1 MKKTYKPEYFLGG
14 IIGDRQR
21 RKEARQDFRA
31 EKKRFRE
38 DARDARKEARR
49 SKKADIKNIKQ
60 AKKDTIAEIRGNKDL
75 TPAERRVAIREARQ
89 GAREDK
95 KVRRKVKRT
104 EMKGI
109 RAAKKLDK
117 KYAKSDK
124 LEEIR
129 RSGGIR
135 GKIAEIRGRKLD
147 RRLYEGKGRIGK
159 LQDKVSDSYY
169 AEGFEDTGG
178 YARQNVAAR
187 DELRKDIIA
196 DRVDRNEAGEQQ
208 SDVEDRNQYGD
219 VASETTEINTG
230 NENTEGDEN
239 ENENENETFAG
250 GGFNIKYDEG
260 GMTIKLLK
268 KIKSKT
274 KNEKR
279 KKLIQSRIE
288 KKEAKRDIKRRK
300 KAGELTKKEAKE
312 FKEQTKTTH
321 KEETKAIK
329 QDSNDRKQIEKMKK
343 MNKGGNMT
351 IPNYLVGGQVKLDK
365 MGDGDGELTGKDFEI
380 INKNKKDNKK
390 AKHGMKVR
398 KYNEGG
404 MPNGDDKNKKDSTE
418 YTPNKKDA
426 DLINKMI
433 NQIQAGEGT
442 FSTDDLLNRLPS
454 SVKNDSTKLADF
466 KNKIKSYK
474 QFYKREGG
482 MVYKKGGKTQKGAD
496 GILIMLKKKSDKK
509 KKK

>member
-14 IIGDRQR
+14 IIERGRER
-21 RKEARQDFRA
+21 REARSDFRA

-49 SKKADIKNIKQ
+49 SKKDDIKKINQ

-75 TPAERRVAIREARQ
+75 TPAERRTAIREARQ
-89 GAREDK
+89 GSREDK

-124 LEEIR
+124 LRTIKNI
-129 RSGGIR
+129 GGIR
-135 GKIAEIRGRKLD
+135 GKIAGIRERKLD
-147 RRLYEGKGRIGK
+147 DRLRDGRGRIGR

-196 DRVDRNEAGEQQ
+196 ERAERNDAGEQQ
-208 SDVEDRNQYGD
+208 SDVEDRNEYGN
-219 VASETTEINTG
+219 VASETTEMNTG
-230 NENTEGDEN
+230 NENTEGNENDEGGENEEN
-239 ENENENETFAG
+239 ENNEFAG

-268 KIKSKT
+268 KLKGKT

-279 KKLIQSRIE
+279 KKLIQARIE
-288 KKEAKRDIKRRK
+288 KKEAKKKIRSQK
-300 KAGELTKKEAKE
+300 KAGKITKEDAKK

-321 KEETKAIK
+321 DEETKSIK
-329 QDSNDRKQIEKMKK
+329 EKYSDNKQIEKMKK

-365 MGDGDGELTGKDFEI
+365 NKDGKISGADF
-380 INKNKKDNKK
+380 KMMD
-390 AKHGMKVR
+390 
-398 KYNEGG
+398 EGG
-404 MPNGDDKNKKDSTE
+404 TVNDNDNNKVNNDTTSYKL
-418 YTPNKKDA
+418 NKKDA
-426 DLINKMI
+426 SFINSIITQKE
-433 NQIQAGEGT
+433 AGKGT
-442 FSTDDLLNRLPS
+442 YTIDDLMNDLPDS
-454 SVKNDSTKLADF
+454 FKKDSTKLADF
-466 KNKIKSYK
+466 KNKIKSYN

-482 MVYKKGGKTQKGAD
+482 RVYKHGGEHKKAAD
-496 GILIMLKKKSDKK
+496 GLLIMLKKKSDKK